1 MFGMTND
8 SPVTIAAGYGFAPG
22 GGAPVPITGAEQW
35 LEVRLAVKKGAAATD
50 PIYSDTADAPGF
62 LAFNTNTGLVDGGNT
77 IGAKTTPLFAPWGP
91 GDIAL
96 GYGGCWVY
104 IIGKK
109 HLK

>member
-1 MFGMTND
+1 MRTTAAAPANNVLV
-8 SPVTIAAGYGFAPG
+8 PVTVG
-22 GGAPVPITGAEQW
+22 
-35 LEVRLAVKKGAAATD
+35 ATD
-50 PIYSDTADAPGF
+50 YLTY
-62 LAFNTNTGLVDGGNT
+62 NTTDYG
-77 IGAKTTPLFAPWGP
+77 W